1 VAPLLTRPEI
11 ALVKGFYERPLV
23 QGDDTAAYEGGRV
36 TELVA
41 RPLLNLLFPELAGLV
56 QPLAGE
62 WAVRRSL
69 FASLHVPT
77 GYAVETTALIDT
89 VRTLGVDAIAQVD
102 LGRRAH
108 RHQALRDLGAMATQI
123 LAAVMER
130 AGVST
135 SHDQVTLRQYHPAD
149 GRITPLTREVPTGE
163 RPPAAE
169 YLR

>member
-1 VAPLLTRPEI
+1 
-11 ALVKGFYERPLV
+11 
-23 QGDDTAAYEGGRV
+23 
-36 TELVA
+36 
-41 RPLLNLLFPELAGLV
+41 
-56 QPLAGE
+56 
-62 WAVRRSL
+62 
-69 FASLHVPT
+69 
-77 GYAVETTALIDT
+77 
-89 VRTLGVDAIAQVD
+89 
-102 LGRRAH
+102 
-108 RHQALRDLGAMATQI
+108 MATQI